1 MIQLGFGLFILGLI
15 GLLVIESRKQAK
27 KDAEREERAVLK
39 DELEQAK
46 NELEDVDLKENVVDL
61 KAKLKK
67 RTKAVSKKEDK
78 LNKN

>member
-15 GLLVIESRKQAK
+15 GLLVIESHKQAK